1 MKAGVKMKKTV
12 RLSDIA
18 ERLQVSTVTVSNALA
33 GQKGVSEELRTR
45 IKQVAAEMGYQTR
58 ASAPAGGKKIYNI
71 GVIIGEKYLGPYPS
85 YYWKVYQELSLI
97 AGLHSCVILFE
108 VLRHEREEALELPLF
123 AAEQQIQGLIII
135 GEISRAYLEFLK
147 GQPDMPMVMV
157 DFTMKGIACPS
168 VMADNYYGMYKMVN
182 YLIDQGHRVIAYV
195 GTLLASNS
203 ITDRYFGYRKALLEN
218 GLELNRDW
226 VIDDRTMEGQIGN
239 IRLPEKMPTAFACNC
254 DLTASELVNLLKEKG
269 YRIPEDISIVGFD
282 NYLYE
287 GLCDV
292 KITSYEVDIK
302 EMVRCAVKIVVS
314 LAERGC
320 APSDMRVVSGTV
332 VEKESVRNL
341 LTEDKMI

>member
-1 MKAGVKMKKTV
+1 MKKTV

-18 ERLQVSTVTVSNALA
+18 EKLQVSTVTVSNALA
-33 GQKGVSEELRTR
+33 GQKGVSEELRAR

-58 ASAPAGGKKIYNI
+58 GSSGGNGKKILNI

-108 VLRHEREEALELPLF
+108 VLRHEREDALQLPLF
-123 AAEQQIQGLIII
+123 AMEQQVQGVIVI
-135 GEISRAYLEFLK
+135 GEISRKYLEFLDS
-147 GQPDMPMVMV
+147 QPDLPMVMV
-157 DFTMKGIACPS
+157 DFMMRGLRAPS

-182 YLIDQGHRVIAYV
+182 YLIEQGHREIAYV

-239 IRLPEKMPTAFACNC
+239 IRLPERMPTAFACNC
-254 DLTASELVNLLKEKG
+254 DLTASEMANLLKRRG

-287 GLCDV
+287 GLCDIS
-292 KITSYEVDIK
+292 ITSYEVDIK
-302 EMVRCAVKIVVS
+302 EMVRCAVKIIVS
-314 LAERGC
+314 LVEHRT
-320 APSDMRVVSGTV
+320 APSDMRLVSGIV
-332 VEKESVRNL
+332 VEKESVRH
-341 LTEDKMI
+341 IS